1 VKVDRQVV
9 ATCAEAPDQC
19 HVCTEPGRSSR
30 PGRDDD
36 FIEVRVVLDDRQRRG
51 FDHVRKMSV
60 WKPCAERANSRRREH
75 HVANLAKPDKED
87 S

>member
-1 VKVDRQVV
+1 MKVDRQVV
-9 ATCAEAPDQC
+9 VACAEAPDQR
-19 HVCTEPGRSSR
+19 HLGTETSRSSQPVR
-30 PGRDDD
+30 HDD
-36 FIEVRVVLDDRQRRG
+36 FIEVRVVLDDRQRGG

-60 WKPCAERANSRRREH
+60 RKPCAERADGRRREH

>member
-9 ATCAEAPDQC
+9 AARPEAPDQP
-19 HVCTEPGRSSR
+19 HVGTETSRSLQPVR
-30 PGRDDD
+30 HDD
-36 FIEVRVVLDDRQRRG
+36 FIEVGVVLDDRQCRG
-51 FDHVRKMSV
+51 FDDVRKMSV
-60 WKPCAERANSRRREH
+60 RKPCAERPNGRRREH